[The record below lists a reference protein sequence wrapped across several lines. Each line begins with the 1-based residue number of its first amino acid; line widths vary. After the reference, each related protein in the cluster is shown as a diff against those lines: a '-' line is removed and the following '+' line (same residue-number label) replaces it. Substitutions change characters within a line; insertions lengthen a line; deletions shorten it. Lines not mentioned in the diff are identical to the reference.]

1 MYLLI
6 VETFHRYLDRI
17 LILFTCVIR
26 ISVTKYLA
34 SIRAKKL
41 LVVILEKKYKIS
53 HLYKSSKML
62 TYKIYI
68 SFRIDNRFLKIH

>member
-26 ISVTKYLA
+26 IRLTKYLA
-34 SIRAKKL
+34 SIRTKKL

-53 HLYKSSKML
+53 HLYKSSKHVNL
-62 TYKIYI
+62 QNIYLFI
-68 SFRIDNRFLKIH
+68 SIIDF

>member
-6 VETFHRYLDRI
+6 VETFHLYFDRI
-17 LILFTCVIR
+17 LILFTGVIR
-26 ISVTKYLA
+26 ISLTKYLA
-34 SIRAKKL
+34 SIRTKKL

-53 HLYKSSKML
+53 HLYKFSEML

-68 SFRIDNRFLKIH
+68 FSYQ

>member
-6 VETFHRYLDRI
+6 VETFHLYFDRI

-26 ISVTKYLA
+26 ISLTKYLA
-34 SIRAKKL
+34 SIRTKKL
-41 LVVILEKKYKIS
+41 LVIILKKKYKIS
-53 HLYKSSKML
+53 HLYKFSEML

-68 SFRIDNRFLKIH
+68 FSYQ

>member
-6 VETFHRYLDRI
+6 VETFHRYFDRI
-17 LILFTCVIR
+17 LILFTYVIR
-26 ISVTKYLA
+26 ISLTKYLA
-34 SIRAKKL
+34 SIRTKKL

-53 HLYKSSKML
+53 RLYKFSEIL

-68 SFRIDNRFLKIH
+68 FSYQ